1 MEHKEYNGYTN
12 YETWL
17 VGLWIDNDEGLSNM
31 FRRDIESDDE
41 MDSAKDDLA
50 DEMKQYF
57 EDEMPKVEGF
67 WADILNSAFGEID
80 WADLA
85 DGRIEKSE

>member
-31 FRRDIESDDE
+31 FRRDIESEDE
-41 MDSAKDDLA
+41 IDSAKDDLA
-50 DEMKQYF
+50 DEMKKYF

-80 WADLA
+80 WYDLA